1 MPRALTSPWGALAAL
16 IGATLIVTVSATE
29 AGVFLP
35 LAILAVGYMA
45 WSFTRPVVAV
55 VTIILMHAYVFEQ
68 SADISILELA
78 IGVYLYSYLAFWFFH
93 HWLFSRTPFIRT
105 ASDRLLILFLVIC
118 VVSVVM
124 ILVRGA
130 SAEFWFRESLTLSS
144 LLLTFPAREA
154 MRTEKGLAAVFLA
167 FALLVGTLA
176 IVNLVQ
182 YRASSLAANYF
193 WEITSSRKPFG
204 SALYSG
210 LAVGAASLYA
220 HATSWRTRAPSL
232 VLAVVGAMA
241 LGTTFYRGFWIA
253 AGIGVA
259 ALFIMVNGRIRV
271 RLLWTML
278 FGGVAVAG
286 IGFVLFGDLLGFIAQ
301 AFWSRIASSGTAMAD
316 VSVTNRLA
324 ESRSVLA
331 MVVDSPIVGHG
342 IGVSFPHFNIIT
354 RTTQILMYVHNAYV
368 YLLLKVGIIGLV
380 IFMGYFGLAIRDGV
394 RLSRAASVSPLRL
407 AMVRA
412 ALGMFLGYVFVA
424 TNSGILQDKQV
435 LLVMILG
442 TAVIASSV
450 KECPSR

>member
-1 MPRALTSPWGALAAL
+1 LVAL
-16 IGATLIVTVSATE
+16 IGALLIVAVSVTE
-29 AGVFLP
+29 VGVFLP
-35 LAILAVGYMA
+35 LVILAVAYMV

-78 IGVYLYSYLAFWFFH
+78 IGVYMYSYLAFWFAH
-93 HWLFSRTPFIRT
+93 RWLFSRTPFIRT
-105 ASDRLLILFLVIC
+105 TSDRFLILFLVLC

-124 ILVRGA
+124 ILVRSA
-130 SAEFWFRESLTLSS
+130 SVEFWFRECLALSS

-154 MRTEKGLAAVFLA
+154 MRTEKGLAAVFFA

-220 HATSWRTRAPSL
+220 HASSWRMRTAAI
-232 VLAVVGAMA
+232 VLSVAGAMA

-253 AGIGVA
+253 AAIGVT
-259 ALFIMVNGRIRV
+259 ALFIMVSGRIRV
-271 RLLWTML
+271 RLLWTVL

-286 IGFVLFGDLLGFIAQ
+286 IGFVMFGDLLGFIAQ
-301 AFWSRIASSGTAMAD
+301 AFWSRLASSGTAMAD

-331 MVVDSPIVGHG
+331 MAVDSPLVGHG
-342 IGVSFPHFNIIT
+342 IGVAFNHFNIIT

-368 YLLLKVGIIGLV
+368 YLFLKVGIIGLLV
-380 IFMGYFGLAIRDGV
+380 FMGYMGFAIRDAV
-394 RLSRAASVSPLRL
+394 RISRAAAVSSLRL

-442 TAVIASSV
+442 TAVIASCV
-450 KECPSR
+450 KESPSR